1 MQAPS
6 DLAASD
12 TSPGWTIWVLAAAA
26 VWAALSLKPT
36 ARILLEHRRLL
47 KSFVV
52 RDLKVRYVGSSIGFF
67 WSVIFPFINLVV
79 YMFVFRLILGV
90 RWGGDTPPSQA
101 ALYML
106 VGILV
111 WTAFSE
117 TVIRATSTLVDNA
130 NLIKKVVFPSEVLP
144 PFLTLSSLVNM
155 SIGIPVVLVFLLA
168 LSTEIEGPKFVFDA
182 GRLGLPLVA
191 LPLLIAL
198 QAVFTAGLGFFFATL
213 NVYLR
218 DVSQIIGV
226 GMTVWM
232 FGTPIFYPFELVQQ
246 KGYGWL
252 IDPNPMFWLVEAY
265 RDVMLKAAWPDW
277 MMVLRFALVSLI
289 VFALGARLF
298 QKNRQSFPDLL

>member
-1 MQAPS
+1 MQDPS
-6 DLAASD
+6 DLPVSGDA
-12 TSPGWTIWVLAAAA
+12 PGWTIWLLLAGA
-26 VWAALSLKPT
+26 VWAGLQVRGT
-36 ARILLEHRRLL
+36 ARTLWKNRRLL
-47 KSFVV
+47 KNFVV

-67 WSVIFPFINLVV
+67 WSVIFPFVNLVV

-117 TVIRATSTLVDNA
+117 TIIRATSSMVDNA

-155 SIGIPVVLVFLLA
+155 TIGIPVVLVFLTL
-168 LSTEIEGPKFVFDA
+168 LSAEIEGPKFVFDI

-232 FGTPIFYPFELVQQ
+232 FGTPIFYPFQLVEL

-252 IDPNPMFWLVEAY
+252 IDPNPMFWLIEAY
-265 RDVMLKAAWPDW
+265 RSVMLEASWPDW
-277 MMVLRFALVSLI
+277 WLVLRFALVSVI
-289 VFALGARLF
+289 VLALGTRVF
-298 QKNRQSFPDLL
+298 ERHRQRFPDLL